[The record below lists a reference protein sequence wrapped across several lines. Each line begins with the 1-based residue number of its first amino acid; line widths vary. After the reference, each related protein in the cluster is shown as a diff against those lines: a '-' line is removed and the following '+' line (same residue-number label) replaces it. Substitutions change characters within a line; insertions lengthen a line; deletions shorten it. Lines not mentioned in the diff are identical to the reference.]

1 MEGVS
6 FMKRFLSILCL
17 GVMLFSTNLPT
28 ASAISS
34 QDIGTIVGGLINI
47 FGGKSTSGT
56 TEITKN
62 TKDNTII
69 FASKDK
75 ISKMFFLAMKNK
87 DYAAMQEQ
95 IDKGFKIN
103 AIYTGTENGWGER
116 PEDAITPFYTA
127 FINKDRETMQWL
139 LEHGA
144 DVSGFTRGGNHI
156 SYIVEAAGWFDL
168 ETVQYLHNWGAD
180 INSISTAKGLPNQ
193 PLHDNALNFML
204 DTDSIQGENSEH
216 AIAISRYLI
225 DNSIDL
231 THRNKNGDTPLHQIV
246 ICNEWDVN
254 FTVINYLLDA
264 GANIQAK
271 DKQGR
276 TVLDRA
282 VDANHYEFVKIL
294 RAHL

>member
-1 MEGVS
+1 MQYTLV
-6 FMKRFLSILCL
+6 
-17 GVMLFSTNLPT
+17 
-28 ASAISS
+28 
-34 QDIGTIVGGLINI
+34 Q
-47 FGGKSTSGT
+47 
-56 TEITKN
+56 
-62 TKDNTII
+62 
-69 FASKDK
+69 
-75 ISKMFFLAMKNK
+75 KMA
-87 DYAAMQEQ
+87 
-95 IDKGFKIN
+95 
-103 AIYTGTENGWGER
+103 WSER

-168 ETVQYLHNWGAD
+168 ETVQYLHNWEQD

-193 PLHDNALNFML
+193 PLHDILLIFML

-216 AIAISRYLI
+216 ALLISRYLI

-246 ICNEWDVN
+246 IYGFITGRKLYCHQLS
-254 FTVINYLLDA
+254 FRCRSKY
-264 GANIQAK
+264 QAK

-282 VDANHYEFVKIL
+282 VDANHYEFVKYYVLIYD
-294 RAHL
+294 